1 MGSEFILSFE
11 KRENFIL
18 EKLHYSLLIEKRK
31 KNTMVKTFKIWRFFY
46 ITYK

>member
-31 KNTMVKTFKIWRFFY
+31 KKHDGKDF
-46 ITYK
+46 